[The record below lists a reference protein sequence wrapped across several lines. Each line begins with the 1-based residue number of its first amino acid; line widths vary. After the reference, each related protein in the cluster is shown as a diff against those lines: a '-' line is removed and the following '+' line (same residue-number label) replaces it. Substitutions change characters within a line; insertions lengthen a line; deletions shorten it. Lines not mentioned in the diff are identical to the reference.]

1 MLPDVNQ
8 KVATL
13 RVMRHLKT
21 LLLQL
26 FQSDGASC
34 FGQIVPTGLK
44 LPDIYFLTASNLSS
58 ITNYIERCD

>member
-8 KVATL
+8 KVATQ

-26 FQSDGASC
+26 FQSDGASR
-34 FGQIVPTGLK
+34 FVQIVPIGLR
-44 LPDIYFLTASNLSS
+44 LPGIYVSTDSTLSS
-58 ITNYIERCD
+58 ITNYIEPCN